1 MSLQEIKTDRK
12 RLLELREEDT
22 TLDWGIRKAVT
33 ESNQTGAL
41 RDHDYRDTW
50 DIIHPK
56 SGEPFKANSKWF
68 KSFGTNVEKK
78 RMDKRRDEIKQ
89 AIHADERKRRKEIDK
104 EIAGFYEKYYHL
116 CADLGNS
123 VSEEPRYDGEND
135 FADILLVAQ
144 RVMERDNNRAK
155 CFMDGNALCI
165 VGNNFI
171 DIQASVTMFIEM
183 KPKQIRQF
191 EKILREG

>member
-1 MSLQEIKTDRK
+1 MNVKEIRRDRK
-12 RLLELREEDT
+12 KLLELREEDT
-22 TLDWGIRKAVT
+22 TLGWKIKQAIT

-41 RDHDYRDTW
+41 RDHDYGDTW

-68 KSFGTNVEKK
+68 KSFGTDVEKK
-78 RMDKRRDEIKQ
+78 RMDKRRTEIKQ
-89 AIHADERKRRKEIDK
+89 SICAEKRKRRKEIDK
-104 EIAGFYEKYYHL
+104 EIAGFYKKYFHL
-116 CADLGNS
+116 CSDLGNS

-144 RVMERDNNRAK
+144 RVMEWHSSRAK
-155 CFMDGNALCI
+155 CFMDGNSLCI
-165 VGNNFI
+165 VSNNFV
-171 DIQASVTMFIEM
+171 DTQESETMFIEM